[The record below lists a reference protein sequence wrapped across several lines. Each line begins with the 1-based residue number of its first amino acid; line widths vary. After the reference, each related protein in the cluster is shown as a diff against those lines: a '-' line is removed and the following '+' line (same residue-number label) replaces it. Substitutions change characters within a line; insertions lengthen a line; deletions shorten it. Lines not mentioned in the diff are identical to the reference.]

1 MSNLLRRLTH
11 SNSTNSMSRMDSNFY
26 FLETASR
33 LDNQANF
40 SMEKMENY
48 YKIGQYQIKT
58 FRLYICVGQE
68 QEAVQLLNP
77 KDIPHLKKN
86 YRLLHI
92 GSIHVV
98 KPLTKLGLNKP
109 VCVCLGDA
117 RQQFWRFSKWV
128 IGIKHGPLTNLFQLL
143 S

>member
-58 FRLYICVGQE
+58 LRLYLC
-68 QEAVQLLNP
+68 
-77 KDIPHLKKN
+77 
-86 YRLLHI
+86 RTRTR
-92 GSIHVV
+92 SSS
-98 KPLTKLGLNKP
+98 T
-109 VCVCLGDA
+109 
-117 RQQFWRFSKWV
+117 S
-128 IGIKHGPLTNLFQLL
+128 
-143 S
+143 